1 MKLLVFLSS
10 LNNSGPSIPETMY
23 LLLSVDSQDHSLK
36 HPLILDIFFS
46 LFVGLLLKEDKAI
59 IQLVF
64 LMMKNKKE
72 KKQIWNTEH

>member
-36 HPLILDIFFS
+36 HPLILDVFFS